1 MFTDCHALFH
11 LRHYWYAGESLCFLL
26 CPLNGTLTK
35 CVLSTKKKLIFFRKI
50 IEHFDS
56 RFLEIWLL
64 SQTPIIIAI
73 IISKLLWRD
82 YWYFFGESL
91 RCNYRRALQI
101 FRTLKPLKKILASM
115 YKFLCSSKCIYQ
127 VQMTMMRGSITDKFW
142 MFTFECNVL
151 LIQFFTVLLILNV
164 ITLPRYLINF
174 VP

>member
-1 MFTDCHALFH
+1 MCAFYKEKAH
-11 LRHYWYAGESLCFLL
+11 
-26 CPLNGTLTK
+26 
-35 CVLSTKKKLIFFRKI
+35 FFRKI

-101 FRTLKPLKKILASM
+101 FRTLKPRKKIPSSM
-115 YKFLCSSKCIYQ
+115 YNFFCSSNCIYQ
-127 VQMTMMRGSITDKFW
+127 VQMTIMRGSITDKFW

-151 LIQFFTVLLILNV
+151 LNTNFHCTTYSECNHTSSLFNQLCT
-164 ITLPRYLINF
+164 IN
-174 VP
+174 